1 MTSSLRK
8 QNVALPRDLLKDF
21 TLERL
26 QELIDK
32 DEEFDAFVLPLSED
46 LDEMK
51 NINKKRDE
59 LNDTNRQLSLDITGK
74 RPSYENKK
82 AKLVEQALLAI
93 ELKETYN
100 RKLNQLKMMTSSV
113 DKNSILKDMETALK
127 EAEKESDVS

>member
-46 LDEMK
+46 LDEV
-51 NINKKRDE
+51 
-59 LNDTNRQLSLDITGK
+59 RQFLTHHPPFTFNPPAPFMQQFIFL
-74 RPSYENKK
+74 
-82 AKLVEQALLAI
+82 
-93 ELKETYN
+93 
-100 RKLNQLKMMTSSV
+100 
-113 DKNSILKDMETALK
+113 
-127 EAEKESDVS
+127 

>member
-59 LNDTNRQLSLDITGK
+59 LNDTNRQLSLDITEK

>member
-1 MTSSLRK
+1 LVLVLV
-8 QNVALPRDLLKDF
+8 Q
-21 TLERL
+21 
-26 QELIDK
+26 
-32 DEEFDAFVLPLSED
+32 DEFVFFQ
-46 LDEMK
+46 MK

>member
-1 MTSSLRK
+1 
-8 QNVALPRDLLKDF
+8 
-21 TLERL
+21 
-26 QELIDK
+26 
-32 DEEFDAFVLPLSED
+32 
-46 LDEMK
+46 MK

-59 LNDTNRQLSLDITGK
+59 LNDTNRQLSLDITEK

>member
-1 MTSSLRK
+1 LVLVLV
-8 QNVALPRDLLKDF
+8 Q
-21 TLERL
+21 
-26 QELIDK
+26 
-32 DEEFDAFVLPLSED
+32 DEFVFFQ
-46 LDEMK
+46 MK

-100 RKLNQLKMMTSSV
+100 RKLNQLSELININNYGGLLVIEMMTSSV